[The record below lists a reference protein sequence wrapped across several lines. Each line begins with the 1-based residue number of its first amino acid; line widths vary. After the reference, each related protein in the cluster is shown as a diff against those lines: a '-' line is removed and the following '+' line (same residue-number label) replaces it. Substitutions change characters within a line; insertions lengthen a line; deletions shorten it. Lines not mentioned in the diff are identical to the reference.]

1 MTVAH
6 TTLLEFLGKHI
17 KYQVAVDTSFD
28 ESGFVDQSGLVTGV
42 LFELNGDF
50 QLFVKIDGYDYEE
63 FIHYSKMKIF
73 N

>member
-28 ESGFVDQSGLVTGV
+28 ESGFVEESGLVTGV

-50 QLFVKIDGYDYEE
+50 QLCVKIDGYDYEE
-63 FIHYSKMKIF
+63 FINFSKMKIF

>member
-6 TTLLEFLGKHI
+6 TTVLELLGKHI

-28 ESGFVDQSGLVTGV
+28 ESGFVEESGLVTGV

-50 QLFVKIDGYDYEE
+50 QLCVKIDGYDYEE
-63 FIHYSKMKIF
+63 FINFSK
-73 N
+73 

>member
-1 MTVAH
+1 M
-6 TTLLEFLGKHI
+6 
-17 KYQVAVDTSFD
+17 AVDTSFD
-28 ESGFVDQSGLVTGV
+28 ESGFVDESGLVTGV

-50 QLFVKIDGYDYEE
+50 QLCVKIDGYDYEE

>member
-6 TTLLEFLGKHI
+6 TTVLELLGKHI

-28 ESGFVDQSGLVTGV
+28 ESGFVEESGLVTGV

-50 QLFVKIDGYDYEE
+50 QLYVKIDGYDYEE
-63 FIHYSKMKIF
+63 FINFSKMKIF

>member
-1 MTVAH
+1 MAVAH

-28 ESGFVDQSGLVTGV
+28 ESGFVEESGFVTGV
-42 LFELNGDF
+42 LFEVNGDCQF
-50 QLFVKIDGYDYEE
+50 CVKIDGYDYEE
-63 FIHYSKMKIF
+63 FILFSKMKLL

>member
-6 TTLLEFLGKHI
+6 TTVLELLGKHI

-28 ESGFVDQSGLVTGV
+28 ESGFVEESGLVTGV

-50 QLFVKIDGYDYEE
+50 QLCVKIDGYDYEE
-63 FIHYSKMKIF
+63 FINFSKMKIF